1 MSSHTSEA
9 KVDLAAVQAPGF
21 ESIRKIALIAGAA
34 GLVGA
39 LALALLQEGGMRHLQ
54 FSWLWACFYFVT
66 LGLGA
71 LFFILLH
78 HLTRAGWSVVVRRLA
93 EHVASALPVAM
104 LLLLPVVI
112 LPLLGNGELFP
123 WADAERVKESH
134 LIAGKTGFLNGSFF
148 LIRFVVYLVIWGGM
162 VRFFKKRSLAQDT
175 DGDAMH
181 TVIMQRRS
189 APGMFLFALSLTF
202 ASFDFIMSLDPEWF
216 STMFGVYVFGGAFVS
231 FMSLLG
237 LISLRAEKSSLKG
250 LVNEEHYHDIGKLMF
265 AFIFFWGYIAFSQ
278 FVLIWYADIPEETLW
293 FSHRMFGPF
302 ASISWILI
310 FGHILIPFLGLLS
323 RHVKRNRFG
332 LKFWAIWILVMHA
345 VDLFWL
351 IMPSYLIV
359 PGADHPSLYFPLME
373 ICCWVSVAGIFAYAA
388 LGSAANKPLV
398 PVKDPRLAESLAFE
412 NI

>member
-21 ESIRKIALIAGAA
+21 ESTRKIALIAGAA

-39 LALALLQEGGMRHLQ
+39 IVLALLQDGGMRHLQ

-71 LFFILLH
+71 LFFVLLQ

-93 EHVASALPVAM
+93 EHVMSTLPFIG
-104 LLLLPVVI
+104 LLLLPLV
-112 LPLLGNGELFP
+112 LLTLMGNGDLFL
-123 WADAERVKESH
+123 WAKDEVTPLVE
-134 LIAGKTGFLNGSFF
+134 GKLGFLNGPFF
-148 LIRFVVYLVIWGGM
+148 LIRFAVYLTVWAGLA
-162 VRFFKKRSLAQDT
+162 RFFKKRSLAQDS

-237 LISLRAEKSSLKG
+237 LISLRAEKTALKG
-250 LVNEEHYHDIGKLMF
+250 LVNVEHFHDIGKLMF

-293 FSHRMFGPF
+293 FKHRMFGPF
-302 ASISWILI
+302 ANISWVLV
-310 FGHILIPFLGLLS
+310 FGHIFIPFLGLLS
-323 RHVKRNRFG
+323 RHVKRNRMG

-351 IMPSYLIV
+351 IMPSYLFV
-359 PGADHPSLYFPLME
+359 PGAEHPAMYFPLME
-373 ICCWVSVAGIFAYAA
+373 ICCWISVAGVFAYVA

>member
-21 ESIRKIALIAGAA
+21 ESTRKFALIAGVA

-39 LALALLQEGGMRHLQ
+39 IVMALIQEGGMRHLQ

-71 LFFILLH
+71 LFFVLLQ

-93 EHVASALPVAM
+93 EHVASALPVATLLM
-104 LLLLPVVI
+104 LPLVI
-112 LPLLGNGELFP
+112 APLLGNGELFP
-123 WADAERVKESH
+123 WADEAKVKASH
-134 LIAGKTGFLNGSFF
+134 LIAGKTGFLNGQFF
-148 LIRFVVYLVIWGGM
+148 LIRFVIYLVIWTGLT
-162 VRFFKKRSLAQDT
+162 RFFRNRSVAQDG
-175 DGDAMH
+175 DGNPMH

-202 ASFDFIMSLDPEWF
+202 ASFDFIMALDPEWF
-216 STMFGVYVFGGAFVS
+216 STMFGVYIFGGAFVS

-237 LISLRAEKSSLKG
+237 LISLKAEKTALKG
-250 LVNEEHYHDIGKLMF
+250 MVNEEHYHDIGKLMF

-293 FSHRMFGPF
+293 FSHRMFGAF
-302 ASISWILI
+302 QSISWILV

-332 LKFWAIWILVMHA
+332 LKFWAIWILVMHGI
-345 VDLFWL
+345 DLFWL
-351 IMPSYLIV
+351 IMPSY
-359 PGADHPSLYFPLME
+359 DHHHLHFPLME
-373 ICCWVSVAGIFAYAA
+373 IFSWISVAGIFAFFA
-388 LGSAANKPLV
+388 LGSAAKKPLV